1 MLGNPSY
8 LLLIITAACT
18 SIIGNSLLRLGLK
31 KAGVESLGISYLA
44 KNLFSVVFQ
53 PLVFFGFL
61 FFAISAIIWMRIL
74 TMESLNKSYPIIVGC
89 MMVFLTISSAIVLH
103 EPLGV
108 ARIAGIAL
116 IVFGTILIWANF

>member
-1 MLGNPSY
+1 MLTNTTY
-8 LLLIITAACT
+8 LFLIVTAACT

-31 KAGVESLGISYLA
+31 RVGIESLNFPYLV

-53 PLVFFGFL
+53 PLVFFGFV
-61 FFAISAIIWMRIL
+61 FFAVSAIIWMRIL